1 MKKLAGIR
9 DRDMPHLVVVAASR
23 PGGNLDMAMV
33 AVARDGML
41 RASEIPRVLWR
52 DVGYLPDGSAVLAVP
67 HAEKESDRTGIHRRP
82 LSPETV
88 RILAA
93 LLPMGE
99 DPSPTDRVF
108 RLTRS
113 QINRRIGALCRAAGL
128 PGEYASSSPR
138 IGQAED
144 LAEAGWTVE
153 SITAYGRWKTLD
165 AAWHYVQRSRPSP
178 ALVVGTVVR

>member
-1 MKKLAGIR
+1 MKNLAGIR
-9 DRDMPHLVVVAASR
+9 DRDMPHLVVAAASR
-23 PGGNLDMAMV
+23 RGGSLDMAMV
-33 AVARDGML
+33 VVARDGML

-67 HAEKESDRTGIHRRP
+67 AEDRTGIHRRP

-88 RILAA
+88 RTLAA
-93 LLPMGE
+93 LPPMDE

-108 RLTRS
+108 RLTTS

-153 SITAYGRWKTLD
+153 SITAHGRWKTLD